1 MASIYDSLFAPP
13 QPIPSIAQPQTIAQ
27 PMGPTPR
34 QVAPQMPQPAAPQG
48 RGGFNVRDLALILGA
63 IGDMRSGTP
72 AFTNTWMRNQQVAD
86 QQRRLDEQQRMQQA
100 NIDADNARLDAAAKA
115 QEAERRLR
123 TIPILQ
129 QMLSDEAI
137 DTPEAFDSRFT
148 AAQQMGSL
156 VGIEPGFLNQFR
168 PPPDKFAQ
176 RAAKKVVAR
185 IEGDK
190 RFASVVAQP
199 DFQGQIFEG
208 PNGERKTYAEWKA
221 QAGQSGPMAG
231 SPVLP
236 VKAQPDAPLDRQALD
251 ALASGDKATYDR
263 ILRVK
268 RDMDAATRD
277 PRDPVLNEIAELRR
291 DQMRNTPAPALPAA
305 QQRRVDAKA
314 KTFESL
320 PVVKNTQK
328 MAEAV
333 AFAEGLDI
341 NTKNP
346 ADDQA
351 LIYAFAKAMDPDS
364 VVREGE
370 YATVQ
375 KYAQSWAQQLKFDAT
390 RIFSNTEFLTP
401 QARANMKK
409 TIRAK
414 FGAGKAQYDAVRK
427 SYVNQI
433 NKITGMGDGEE
444 YLTDYGAAFPSESQK
459 TSGAP
464 DAKKSA
470 LDKLKNR

>member
-1 MASIYDSLFAPP
+1 VASIYDTLFAPQQPLPGAP
-13 QPIPSIAQPQTIAQ
+13 QQPNAMLPQ
-27 PMGPTPR
+27 PMGPMPR
-34 QVAPQMPQPAAPQG
+34 PVAPPAPPAGQPQPQG
-48 RGGFNVRDLALILGA
+48 GGFNLRDLALILGA
-63 IGDMRSGTP
+63 LGDIRSGQP
-72 AFTNTWMRNQQVAD
+72 AFTNTWMRNQQVSD
-86 QQRRLDEQQRMQQA
+86 EQRRRDEFQQA
-100 NIDADNARLDAAAKA
+100 QIANTQADNKRADEAAQAAAM
-115 QEAERRLR
+115 ERRLR

-129 QMLSDEAI
+129 GMLTDEAI
-137 DTPEAFDSRFT
+137 DTPEAFDARMAS
-148 AAQQMGSL
+148 AQQMGSL

-168 PPPDKFAQ
+168 PAPDKFAQ

-190 RFASVVAQP
+190 RFAQHLANP
-199 DFQGQIFEG
+199 EFQGQIFEG
-208 PNGERKTYAEWKA
+208 ANGERKTYAEWKA
-221 QAGQSGPMAG
+221 QAGQSGPAAG
-231 SPVLP
+231 SPPLP
-236 VKAQPDAPLDRQALD
+236 MGKPDMPNTPEERMAD
-251 ALASGDKATYDR
+251 AIRRGDKGEIAV
-263 ILRVK
+263 LEQ
-268 RDMDAATRD
+268 AARRLDTARRD

-291 DQMRNTPAPALPAA
+291 DQMRNTPAPVLPAA

-333 AFAEGLDI
+333 SFANSLDI

-375 KYAQSWAQQLKFDAT
+375 KYAQSWAERFGFDVK
-390 RIFSNTEFLTP
+390 RIYSNTAFLTP

-409 TIRAK
+409 TIQAK
-414 FGAGKAQYDAVRK
+414 FAAGKTQYDNVRK
-427 SYVNQI
+427 SYINQV
-433 NKITGMGDGEE
+433 NKITGQQDGED
-444 YLTDYGAAFPSESQK
+444 YLTDYGAAFPQEPS
-459 TSGAP
+459 TSAP
-464 DAKKSA
+464 SA
-470 LDKLKNR
+470 PPPNPYRQ